1 MAEERQWRPDPAS
14 HVYVYLQV
22 VHRITE
28 QIQAG
33 RLPVGA
39 RLPGERD
46 LAEEYGVAV
55 NTVRRAIRELRD
67 QGLLITVPVKGT
79 FVSAKEPSSNAP
91 ANEDKPTG

>member
-1 MAEERQWRPDPAS
+1 MADEHQWRPDPTS

-28 QIQAG
+28 QIRTG

-55 NTVRRAIRELRD
+55 NTIRRAIRELRD

-79 FVSAKEPSSNAP
+79 FVRAEESASDAP
-91 ANEDKPTG
+91 DKNEGAAD

>member
-1 MAEERQWRPDPAS
+1 MADIREWRPDPTS

-22 VHRITE
+22 AHHIAE
-28 QIQAG
+28 QIRTG

-39 RLPGERD
+39 RLAGERD

-55 NTVRRAIRELRD
+55 NTIRRAIRDLRD

-79 FVSAKEPSSNAP
+79 FVRAEDPSPEGPGKEDGTA
-91 ANEDKPTG
+91 D

>member
-1 MAEERQWRPDPAS
+1 MADDRQWRPDPAS

-22 VHRITE
+22 AHRITE
-28 QIQAG
+28 QIRTG

-55 NTVRRAIRELRD
+55 NTIRRAVRELRE

-79 FVSAKEPSSNAP
+79 FVRESPD
-91 ANEDKPTG
+91 NEDGTAN